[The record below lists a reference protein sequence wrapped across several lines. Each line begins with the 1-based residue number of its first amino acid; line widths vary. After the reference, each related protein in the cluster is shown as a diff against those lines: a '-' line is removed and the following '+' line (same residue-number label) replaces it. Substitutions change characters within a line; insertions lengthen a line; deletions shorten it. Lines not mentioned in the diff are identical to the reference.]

1 MAESIDTRGT
11 FHQVEPFEDSGAET
25 SVAILEQLEWEE
37 EQRRQKERGRC
48 RCHWKYPCTI
58 PGIVKIV
65 EMILDMI
72 AFLCV
77 ACSDWYAD
85 FHSTYRFF
93 EFVSMTTFWIT
104 LTLMVLYIT
113 LTIFMCPINWSLFE
127 FIYCCIAVILYIFAS
142 CFLAARAYNIGGLAA
157 GTVFG
162 FFAAI
167 AYAVGALVSW
177 WECRHPEWDL
187 RGLGEEDSWL
197 RGGTPWWPRRSRPSV
212 TQESSSPR
220 NSTPRL
226 YLNTVAARTHPGAP
240 RKFSPSPRVWTP
252 RTACNRCPNRTT
264 STRPLGSTLH
274 LRPLAEFVQTCRAPT
289 FIYKYCTR
297 M

>member
-197 RGGTPWWPRRSRPSV
+197 RGGTPWWAPEIQAKRHPRVVISKEFYATPIPEHCSRQN
-212 TQESSSPR
+212 TPR
-220 NSTPRL
+220 STPK
-226 YLNTVAARTHPGAP
+226 VQPKP
-240 RKFSPSPRVWTP
+240 
-252 RTACNRCPNRTT
+252 T
-264 STRPLGSTLH
+264 SLDAQNGLQPLPEQNNVNEAS
-274 LRPLAEFVQTCRAPT
+274 R
-289 FIYKYCTR
+289 
-297 M
+297 